1 MTKEKSGKNVREL
14 TLDILYEIL
23 EEGAFSHVVLSQ
35 ALSKYQ
41 YLEKSDRAFITR
53 VTVGT
58 LEYLI
63 QIDFVLDQFSK
74 TKTEKMKPLIR
85 TLLRMSVY
93 QILYMDR
100 IPDSAVCNEAV
111 KLAEKRRFQGLKGF
125 VNGVLRTISREKE
138 NLAFS
143 DDSIAF
149 SMPSWIL
156 SLWKETY
163 DQSVIR
169 KMLTWFLSEKPM
181 MVRLNTSLAKKEDII
196 KSLKD
201 QEVLV
206 KESPFLDTVL
216 WLEGFD
222 HIESLLAF
230 QKGWLQV
237 QDLSSCL
244 VGLAANPQEGDMV
257 LDVCGAPGGKALHIA
272 DLLKGTGH
280 VQVRDVS
287 EQKVNLINENIDRSG
302 FVNLT
307 AQVWDALVLDEAF
320 LEKADIV
327 LADLPCSGLGI
338 LGKKPDIKQKM
349 KPEALASLAKLQ
361 REILSVVW
369 QYVKPGGIL
378 IYSTC
383 TIDKQENEEN
393 MTWFLEQ
400 FPFQPVDIQGR
411 LGEKLNCETMKEG
424 YLQLLPGLYPCD
436 GFFLSVMQ
444 RVS

>member
-1 MTKEKSGKNVREL
+1 
-14 TLDILYEIL
+14 
-23 EEGAFSHVVLSQ
+23 
-35 ALSKYQ
+35 
-41 YLEKSDRAFITR
+41 
-53 VTVGT
+53 
-58 LEYLI
+58 
-63 QIDFVLDQFSK
+63 
-74 TKTEKMKPLIR
+74 
-85 TLLRMSVY
+85 
-93 QILYMDR
+93 
-100 IPDSAVCNEAV
+100 
-111 KLAEKRRFQGLKGF
+111 
-125 VNGVLRTISREKE
+125 
-138 NLAFS
+138 
-143 DDSIAF
+143 
-149 SMPSWIL
+149 
-156 SLWKETY
+156 
-163 DQSVIR
+163 
-169 KMLTWFLSEKPM
+169 M

-244 VGLAANPQEGDMV
+244 VGLAANPQEGDVV

-302 FVNLT
+302 FSNLT

>member
-111 KLAEKRRFQGLKGF
+111 KLAEKRHFQGLKGF

-138 NLAFS
+138 NLTFS

-149 SMPSWIL
+149 SMPPWIL

-244 VGLAANPQEGDMV
+244 VGLAANPQEGDVV

-302 FVNLT
+302 FSNLT

>member
-1 MTKEKSGKNVREL
+1 
-14 TLDILYEIL
+14 
-23 EEGAFSHVVLSQ
+23 
-35 ALSKYQ
+35 
-41 YLEKSDRAFITR
+41 
-53 VTVGT
+53 
-58 LEYLI
+58 
-63 QIDFVLDQFSK
+63 
-74 TKTEKMKPLIR
+74 MKPLIR

-138 NLAFS
+138 NLTFS

-156 SLWKETY
+156 SLWKEPY

-244 VGLAANPQEGDMV
+244 VGLAANPQEGDVV

-302 FVNLT
+302 FSNLT

-411 LGEKLNCETMKEG
+411 LGEKLNCKTMKEG